1 MSQFNLT
8 AYTDSLL
15 RNMKTLVEE
24 IDVLKKDNEFLTKE
38 NRMLKQALG
47 YEQRQNQKQIH
58 ERDTNI
64 LR

>member
-47 YEQRQNQKQIH
+47 YEQRNNQKYANKQH
-58 ERDTNI
+58 
-64 LR
+64 

>member
-8 AYTDSLL
+8 EYTDSLL

-38 NRMLKQALG
+38 NRMLKEALAF
-47 YEQRQNQKQIH
+47 EQRQNQRQSHGRSKS
-58 ERDTNI
+58 I
-64 LR
+64 L

>member
-8 AYTDSLL
+8 EYTDSLL